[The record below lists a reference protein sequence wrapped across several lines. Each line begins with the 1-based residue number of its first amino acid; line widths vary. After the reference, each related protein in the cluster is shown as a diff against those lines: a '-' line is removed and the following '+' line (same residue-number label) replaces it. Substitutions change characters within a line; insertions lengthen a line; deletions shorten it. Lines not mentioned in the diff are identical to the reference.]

1 MKEIKVEWCENWIK
15 SKFAKHPFPN
25 GGIEVNHF
33 WDMAEAAGLWVR
45 DTYGSPMSEALS
57 KLTRVA
63 TIHDDEGNFL
73 YIVFKLA

>member
-25 GGIEVNHF
+25 GGIEVNYF

-73 YIVFKLA
+73 YIVFKLV